1 MNLMA
6 GSKGYSISAAQGD
19 IAPEHD
25 RREYEPGNV
34 DARLSANN
42 NIIIDTPNEREA
54 FNELFAD
61 SIEAYNA
68 GQKRNDRKKSFDYL
82 SEIENG
88 KGAEKPFYEYVFQIG
103 NRDTNGV
110 TTSSFDEEAWKKDKK
125 GYDIMSCANNDADRL
140 KLKEILDSEMASL
153 QKRYPAFHF
162 WSVIGHDDEP
172 NGTYH
177 YHVRFTPVGSGYK
190 NGMEKRCSLTKALN
204 SMGFYTDGGDLAV
217 MQWQNDV
224 KDHIEEAIEN
234 EGYHREFMSNE
245 EKHAS
250 VSTFKLKKEKEKLVK
265 EAEKAVEDAKA
276 KIAKQ
281 QEVAIDMM
289 IDMYIDMGIPF
300 QEDRYLDNQELM
312 EAFLDLQVEQHEIE
326 LEKEEAHEQLNAE
339 LEAERKETGELKS
352 AAEEQLIRAAKSRRE
367 ADALKGVYEQKSK
380 EFDNLIAEVKKFVN
394 KPSTVSEDADYG
406 RKAYMENIKMSN
418 GLSAEDA
425 YQKKLEREKK
435 AKADKKAEADA
446 FVKKAEQIREP
457 SKQASPLAKVLRT
470 AKDMTEQES
479 SSDKEYSL

>member
-6 GSKGYSISAAQGD
+6 GSRGYSISAAQGD

-25 RREYEPGNV
+25 RREYTPGNV

-42 NIIIDTPNEREA
+42 NIIIDTPDEREA

-82 SEIENG
+82 SEIESG

-140 KLKEILDSEMASL
+140 KLKEILDSEMAGL

-224 KDHIEEAIEN
+224 KDHISEAMEN
-234 EGYHREFMSNE
+234 EGYHREYMSNE
-245 EKHAS
+245 EEHAS

-312 EAFLDLQVEQHEIE
+312 EAFLDLQVEQHEME
-326 LEKEEAHEQLNAE
+326 LEKE
-339 LEAERKETGELKS
+339 ETGELKS
-352 AAEEQLIRAAKSRRE
+352 AAQEELTRAAKSRRE
-367 ADALKGVYEQKSK
+367 ADAFKGVYEQKTK
-380 EFDNLIAEVKKFVN
+380 ELDNLLIEVKNFSN
-394 KPSTVSEDADYG
+394 TPSTVSEDADYS
-406 RKAYMENIKMSN
+406 RKAYMESLKMPN
-418 GLSAEDA
+418 GISAEEA
-425 YQKKLEREKK
+425 YQKKLAREKKAEADKK
-435 AKADKKAEADA
+435 AKADTL
-446 FVKKAEQIREP
+446 VKKADQIRKP
-457 SKQASPLAKVLRT
+457 SGQGGKQLHKSNSAVMEAIAT
-470 AKDMTEQES
+470 AGNAEEQKKRENDMQ
-479 SSDKEYSL
+479 YY

>member
-6 GSKGYSISAAQGD
+6 GSRGYSISAAQGD

-42 NIIIDTPNEREA
+42 NIIIDTPDERKA

-125 GYDIMSCANNDADRL
+125 GYDIMSCVNNDADRL

-190 NGMEKRCSLTKALN
+190 NGMDRRCSLTKALN
-204 SMGFYTDGGDLAV
+204 SMGFYTNGGDLAV

-224 KDHIEEAIEN
+224 KDHISEAMEN
-234 EGYHREFMSNE
+234 EGYYREFMSNE
-245 EKHAS
+245 EEHAS
-250 VSTFKLKKEKEKLVK
+250 VSTFKLKKEKEKLVA

-276 KIAKQ
+276 KIA
-281 QEVAIDMM
+281 EEHETAINKMLDEM
-289 IDMYIDMGIPF
+289 IEMDTELQI
-300 QEDRYLDNQELM
+300 DRYLENQELI
-312 EAFLDLQVEQHEIE
+312 EEFGQIQLERHEME
-326 LEKEEAHEQLNAE
+326 LEMHEAYEQLKAELEAARKEAHEQLNAE
-339 LEAERKETGELKS
+339 LEAKRKKAESELNANIGPRIRAVYNREQAAKTKEEDLDQRAVEIIMYEDYINTLTDDFNALSDEQKKTVRARNAKEKLDKTQAYIKAEKERQIRK
-352 AAEEQLIRAAKSRRE
+352 AAE
-367 ADALKGVYEQKSK
+367 
-380 EFDNLIAEVKKFVN
+380 
-394 KPSTVSEDADYG
+394 T
-406 RKAYMENIKMSN
+406 
-418 GLSAEDA
+418 AEDA
-425 YQKKLEREKK
+425 EEWKR
-435 AKADKKAEADA
+435 
-446 FVKKAEQIREP
+446 R
-457 SKQASPLAKVLRT
+457 
-470 AKDMTEQES
+470 
-479 SSDKEYSL
+479 SDKEYSI